1 MSKRQPALGFVFV
14 TLFLDIIGIG
24 LVAPIVPKLIEKFV
38 SGDVGQAAQ
47 FGGWITAIYAVMQFI
62 FAPILG
68 NLSDQYGR
76 RPIILIS
83 LLGSALDYLLLAFA
97 PNLAWLLIGRL
108 IAGITGANISAVS
121 AYIADVS
128 PPEKRAQNFGLIGV
142 AFGLGFIVGPAL
154 GGILGSVDLRLP
166 FLVVAGIT
174 FLNVLYGFFVLPES
188 LLPQNRRVFSFT
200 RANPIGSIGMLARA
214 PIVLSLAVGFIFS
227 SLAQNGL
234 QTIWVYYTGLRYGW
248 DTLQVGLSLAAV
260 GLSAAIVQGGLLRL
274 ILPRLGERRAIIF
287 GLGLAV
293 LSSIA
298 YGLAP
303 QGWMIYVIIFISG
316 LGGIAGPAA
325 QGLISRNV
333 SDSEQGAVQGAL
345 SSALTLT
352 GVVGPLI
359 ATALFT
365 YFVPRG
371 VPGASFFAGA
381 LFTLI
386 GLLLAIRT
394 FAKYPDT
401 ASDQP
406 ANVTAT
412 VQHP

>member
-1 MSKRQPALGFVFV
+1 MQKRQPALGFIFV

-24 LVAPIVPKLIEKFV
+24 LVAPIVPKLIERFV
-38 SGDVGQAAQ
+38 SGNPADAAQ
-47 FGGWITAIYAVMQFI
+47 YGGWITAIYAIMQFV

-97 PNLAWLLIGRL
+97 PNLAWLFVGRI

-174 FLNVLYGFFVLPES
+174 ALNWLYGFFILPES
-188 LLPQNRRVFSFT
+188 LPKENRRSFEWS
-200 RANPIGSIGMLARA
+200 RANPIGSLGLLARY
-214 PIVLSLAVGFIFS
+214 PIVASLATTIIFTG
-227 SLAQNGL
+227 LAQNGL
-234 QTIWVYYTGLRYGW
+234 QTVWVYYTSLRYGW
-248 DTLQVGLSLAAV
+248 DTLAVGLSLTAV
-260 GLSAAIVQGGLLRL
+260 GLSAAIVQGGLLRV
-274 ILPRLGERRAIIF
+274 ILPRLGEQRSVIF
-287 GLGLAV
+287 GLLLAAISSV
-293 LSSIA
+293 L

-303 QGWMIYVIIFISG
+303 QGWMIYAILLVGG

-325 QGLISRNV
+325 QGLISRSV
-333 SDSEQGAVQGAL
+333 SDREQGAVQGSL
-345 SSALTLT
+345 SGVQTLT
-352 GVVGPLI
+352 GVFGPLI
-359 ATALFT
+359 ATALFN
-365 YFVPRG
+365 YFAPRG
-371 VPGASFFAGA
+371 LPGASFFVGA
-381 LFTLI
+381 LFILI
-386 GLLLAIRT
+386 GLGWALRT
-394 FAKYPDT
+394 FARFPEV
-401 ASDQP
+401 SSGDQP
-406 ANVTAT
+406 RAAEGS
-412 VQHP
+412 

>member
-1 MSKRQPALGFVFV
+1 MSKRQPAIGFAFV

-38 SGDVGQAAQ
+38 AGDVGEAAQ

-76 RPIILIS
+76 RPVILIS

-97 PNLAWLLIGRL
+97 PNLAWLVIGRL

-174 FLNVLYGFFVLPES
+174 FLNVLYGYFVLPES
-188 LLPQNRRVFSFT
+188 LLPENRRAFRWS
-200 RANPIGSIGMLARA
+200 RANPIGSIGLLARA
-214 PIVLSLAVGFIFS
+214 PIVLSLAIGFIFS

-234 QTIWVYYTGLRYGW
+234 QTIWVYYTGLRYQW

-274 ILPRLGERRAIIF
+274 ILPRIGERRAIIF
-287 GLGLAV
+287 GLALAV
-293 LSSIA
+293 LSSVA

-303 QGWMIYVIIFISG
+303 EGWMIYVIIFVGG

-325 QGLISRNV
+325 QGLISRSV

-352 GVVGPLI
+352 AVAGPVI
-359 ATALFT
+359 ATTLFG
-365 YFVPRG
+365 YFEPRG

-381 LFTLI
+381 VFTLI
-386 GLLLAIRT
+386 GLLIAIRT
-394 FAKYPDT
+394 FAKYPQATD
-401 ASDQP
+401 DQP
-406 ANVTAT
+406 SSASPSA
-412 VQHP
+412 QHL

>member
-83 LLGSALDYLLLAFA
+83 LLGSTLDYLLLAFA

-188 LLPQNRRVFSFT
+188 LQPENRRAFSIA
-200 RANPIGSIGMLARA
+200 RANPIGSIRA
-214 PIVLSLAVGFIFS
+214 LGRTPIVLSLAVGFIFS

-234 QTIWVYYTGLRYGW
+234 QTIWVYYTGLRYQW

-274 ILPRLGERRAIIF
+274 ILPRLGERRAILF
-287 GLGLAV
+287 GLALAV
-293 LSSIA
+293 LSSVA
-298 YGLAP
+298 YGLAS
-303 QGWMIYVIIFISG
+303 QGWMIYAIIFVSG

-333 SDSEQGAVQGAL
+333 SNSEQGAVQGAL

-381 LFTLI
+381 IFTAI

-401 ASDQP
+401 HGDQP
-406 ANVTAT
+406 SSVTAT

>member
-174 FLNVLYGFFVLPES
+174 FLNVLYGFFILPES
-188 LLPQNRRVFSFT
+188 LLRENRRAFSLS
-200 RANPIGSIGMLARA
+200 RANPVASIGLLSRT

-234 QTIWVYYTGLRYGW
+234 QTIWVYYTGLRYQW

-287 GLGLAV
+287 GLALAV
-293 LSSIA
+293 LSSVA

-381 LFTLI
+381 VFTLI

-394 FAKYPDT
+394 FAKYPQMSD
-401 ASDQP
+401 DQP
-406 ANVTAT
+406 TSISPSA
-412 VQHP
+412 QHL

>member
-174 FLNVLYGFFVLPES
+174 FLNVLYGFFILPES
-188 LLPQNRRVFSFT
+188 LLRENRRAFSLS
-200 RANPIGSIGMLARA
+200 RANPVASIGLLSRT

-234 QTIWVYYTGLRYGW
+234 QTIWVYYTGLRYQW

-287 GLGLAV
+287 GLALAV
-293 LSSIA
+293 LSSVA

-381 LFTLI
+381 VFTLI

-394 FAKYPDT
+394 FAKYPQMSD
-401 ASDQP
+401 DQP
-406 ANVTAT
+406 TSISPSA
-412 VQHP
+412 QRL